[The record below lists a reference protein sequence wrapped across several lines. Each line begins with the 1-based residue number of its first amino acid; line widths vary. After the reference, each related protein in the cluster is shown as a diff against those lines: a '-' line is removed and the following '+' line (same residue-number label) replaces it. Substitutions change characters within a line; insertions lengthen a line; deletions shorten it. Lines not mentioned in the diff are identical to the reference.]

1 MRRFNFLDFFTNNGL
16 KKHSALDTVPQSLL
30 HFLLSFSSPR
40 EINPNWPV
48 LWEKK
53 IVPLVIGLLLH
64 GGGQGSQLWVVKY
77 REQKEGSLSS
87 LSISSGLDLALPGLA
102 FKYPSDS
109 LPSASLFFSRGRVS
123 SPTAGL
129 SQMAKMLSQVTAG
142 VTSNFRRNPGATSL
156 IHQEMNQTEKES
168 YSFQMDYF
176 QSKQVNTHRWKL
188 S

>member
-1 MRRFNFLDFFTNNGL
+1 MGRFNFLDFFTNNGL

-53 IVPLVIGLLLH
+53 IVPLLIGLLLH

-123 SPTAGL
+123 SPTAGYL
-129 SQMAKMLSQVTAG
+129 RWQKCSPRSLLVLHP
-142 VTSNFRRNPGATSL
+142 TSGEILGLLLWFIKRWIRQKRNLTVFKW
-156 IHQEMNQTEKES
+156 IIFK
-168 YSFQMDYF
+168 
-176 QSKQVNTHRWKL
+176 VNK
-188 S
+188 